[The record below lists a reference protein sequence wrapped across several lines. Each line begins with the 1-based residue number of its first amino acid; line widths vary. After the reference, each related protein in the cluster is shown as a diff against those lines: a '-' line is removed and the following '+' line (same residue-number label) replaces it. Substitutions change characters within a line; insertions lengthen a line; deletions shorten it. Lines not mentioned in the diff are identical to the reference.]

1 MVVRKAA
8 FAQWNPG
15 YIDRHE
21 ARGDGMTGQLCN
33 WLE

>member
-21 ARGDGMTGQLCN
+21 ARGDGMDRTAL
-33 WLE
+33 

>member
-1 MVVRKAA
+1 MVVRKPA

-21 ARGDGMTGQLCN
+21 ARGGWNDRTAL
-33 WLE
+33 

>member
-21 ARGDGMTGQLCN
+21 SSRGWMTGQLCI